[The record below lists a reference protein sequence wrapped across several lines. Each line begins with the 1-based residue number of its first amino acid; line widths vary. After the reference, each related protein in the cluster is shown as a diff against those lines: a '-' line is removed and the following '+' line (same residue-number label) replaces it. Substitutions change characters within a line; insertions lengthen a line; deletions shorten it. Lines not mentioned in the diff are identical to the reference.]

1 MPFLQSFRVAGRRAE
16 RLDDAQIQRGDAY
29 GIVEDGVVKTLNIEE
44 SPGQATVSGAAAMI
58 EQL

>member
-1 MPFLQSFRVAGRRAE
+1 ML
-16 RLDDAQIQRGDAY
+16 
-29 GIVEDGVVKTLNIEE
+29 VEDGVVKTLNIEE